1 MLYIFSKILGSLH
14 PLQKEGFIRLV
25 LRLFKFT
32 GGLSLY
38 LTLNFTLVL
47 QTGILRTVLQA
58 FLKAGSEPQLE
69 ALREFLLLAMVSNF
83 DFVLIVR
90 LLKSVQQLHSRS
102 PNNCTPSIAAL
113 GLLIE
118 MKSSCNKCFSRV
130 HIDEAL
136 DGANYVRKG

>member
-1 MLYIFSKILGSLH
+1 MFSKILGSLH

-38 LTLNFTLVL
+38 LTLNFSFVL

-90 LLKSVQQLHSRS
+90 LLKSTCSATTLTL
-102 PNNCTPSIAAL
+102 P
-113 GLLIE
+113 
-118 MKSSCNKCFSRV
+118 
-130 HIDEAL
+130 
-136 DGANYVRKG
+136 